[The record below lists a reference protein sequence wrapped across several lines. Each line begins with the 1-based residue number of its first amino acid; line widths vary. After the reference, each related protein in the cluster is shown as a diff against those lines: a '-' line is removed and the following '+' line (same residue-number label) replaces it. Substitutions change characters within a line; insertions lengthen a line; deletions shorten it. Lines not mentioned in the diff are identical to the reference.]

1 LAAQRLLV
9 LFFCCEEAHI
19 FSSLSQ
25 RNGFGPEA
33 MLGGLHGACVVS
45 ALPVRVLI
53 SARTCVQAYLNAD
66 ERPEQLKQVFVQA
79 ESATSQ
85 PRQVIVAAAMGLFL
99 LILVAMDLL
108 ETIIW

>member
-1 LAAQRLLV
+1 
-9 LFFCCEEAHI
+9 
-19 FSSLSQ
+19 
-25 RNGFGPEA
+25 
-33 MLGGLHGACVVS
+33 
-45 ALPVRVLI
+45 
-53 SARTCVQAYLNAD
+53 VQAYLNAD